1 MRRLSKNKEI
11 TIDELLRLE
20 KEYVNNHMIDSVQ
33 IDKKHPC
40 YFLYENLFMPQYI
53 SIHNKDL
60 TNGLKHELSK
70 WQLTKFEMLMFLCYI
85 GNLSNCFDDG
95 DSNYSPY
102 PINEMCRA
110 FDSVLMKAP
119 KCHEVSVVYRQ
130 CRKRDNVDEVKEGE
144 IMIYS
149 HYLSTSVK
157 NWNQDN
163 HQLVIKLNP
172 NNTNGRSLFILRDK
186 LGEKQVTFKRNTR
199 FLIVKIEPFF
209 TDEGEF
215 KRIYMEEL

>member
-1 MRRLSKNKEI
+1 MSRVSKKREM
-11 TIDELLRLE
+11 TIDVLLKLE
-20 KEYVNNHMIDSVQ
+20 KDYICNHLVDSVH
-33 IDKKHPC
+33 IDKNHPN
-40 YFLYENLFMPQYI
+40 YYLYERLFMPQYI
-53 SIHNKDL
+53 SIHNKNL
-60 TNGLKHELSK
+60 TNDLKYELSK
-70 WQLTKFEMLMFLCYI
+70 WQLTKYEMLMLLCYL
-85 GNLSNCFDDG
+85 GNLSDIFDDG
-95 DSNYSPY
+95 DSKYSPY
-102 PINEMCRA
+102 PINEMCKA
-110 FDSVLMKAP
+110 LDFVLMKAP

-144 IMIYS
+144 IMFYS

-209 TDEGEF
+209 TEEGEF